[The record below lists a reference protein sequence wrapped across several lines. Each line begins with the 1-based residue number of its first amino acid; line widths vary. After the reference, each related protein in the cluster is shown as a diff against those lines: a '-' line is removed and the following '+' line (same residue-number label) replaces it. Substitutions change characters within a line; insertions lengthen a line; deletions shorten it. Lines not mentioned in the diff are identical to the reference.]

1 MFQLPIRSADGE
13 GPTRSLSLAHNV
25 CYAIWPSTA
34 GHCCKAL
41 SKAPARD
48 LVSIDYI
55 AAVTAMLTLVGAEL
69 ITGDVM

>member
-1 MFQLPIRSADGE
+1 MASTICLQHPIGSTDGQ
-13 GPTRSLSLAHNV
+13 GQTRSLSL
-25 CYAIWPSTA
+25 WPSAA

-41 SKAPARD
+41 SQAPARD

-55 AAVTAMLTLVGAEL
+55 AAVTAMLMLVGAEL

>member
-1 MFQLPIRSADGE
+1 
-13 GPTRSLSLAHNV
+13 LAV
-25 CYAIWPSTA
+25 YCRTLLQGAEQ
-34 GHCCKAL
+34 
-41 SKAPARD
+41 APARD